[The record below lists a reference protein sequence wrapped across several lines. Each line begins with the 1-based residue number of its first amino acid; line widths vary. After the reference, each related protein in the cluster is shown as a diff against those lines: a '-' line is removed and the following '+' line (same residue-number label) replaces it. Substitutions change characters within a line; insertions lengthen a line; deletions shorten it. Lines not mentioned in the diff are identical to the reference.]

1 MLLELFIVFLKL
13 GTFTIGGGIA
23 MLPLLQNSMI
33 HEKKWFTEEEFVDI
47 VAVCQGL
54 PGVVAVNMATYV
66 GFKKKGLL
74 GSLIATLGVLL
85 PSFLIILIIA
95 GSLNA
100 IGDSHIVNGAMAGFR
115 AAALGLVL
123 VSVFQLGKAVFK
135 DKLTVV
141 IALISFAMIS
151 VFKINTAYVI
161 LLFLAYGVI
170 TAYINKNKISQ
181 GGSRDDTN

>member
-33 HEKKWFTEEEFVDI
+33 NEKKWFTEEEFVDI
-47 VAVCQGL
+47 IAVCQGL
-54 PGVVAVNMATYV
+54 PGIVAVNMATYV

-74 GSLIATLGVLL
+74 GSLVATLGVLI
-85 PSFLIILIIA
+85 PSFIIILIIA

-100 IGDSHIVNGAMAGFR
+100 IGDSKIVGGAMAGLR

-123 VSVFQLGKAVFK
+123 VSVFQLGKTVFK

-141 IALISFAMIS
+141 IALISFVMITI
-151 VFKINTAYVI
+151 FRINTAYVI
-161 LLFLAYGVI
+161 LLFLVYGI
-170 TAYINKNKISQ
+170 ATAYITKNRISQ
-181 GGSRDDTN
+181 GGSKDDTN

>member
-33 HEKKWFTEEEFVDI
+33 NEKKWFTEEEFVDMI
-47 VAVCQGL
+47 AVCQGL

-74 GSLIATLGVLL
+74 GSLVATLGVLI
-85 PSFLIILIIA
+85 PSFIIILIIA

-100 IGDSHIVNGAMAGFR
+100 IGDSKIVAGAMAGFR

-123 VSVFQLGKAVFK
+123 VSVFQLGKTVFK
-135 DKLTVV
+135 DKLTV
-141 IALISFAMIS
+141 ALAIVSFAMIT

-161 LLFLAYGVI
+161 LLFLAYGVA
-170 TAYINKNKISQ
+170 TAYYAKKKIESKGGQ
-181 GGSRDDTN
+181 GK